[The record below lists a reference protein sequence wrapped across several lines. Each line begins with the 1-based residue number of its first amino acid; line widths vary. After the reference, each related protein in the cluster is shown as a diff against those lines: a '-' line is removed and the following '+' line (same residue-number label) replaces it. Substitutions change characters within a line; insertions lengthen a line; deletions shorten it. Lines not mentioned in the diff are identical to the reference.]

1 MYNKHAVWCQCAT
14 IFYFAFALSIF
25 SSFKYFLQD
34 TYWGLLF
41 LSIGVVR
48 FCHAEHAPC
57 FNITIDHW
65 IKINRTITGLVIGTI
80 CSNVLFSDTTYLF
93 LCQVAFLVMHHFINT
108 KIILPIIMLIQL
120 TSSQITLL
128 PIYCA
133 LKLYTIN
140 NIGKSTASKEQK
152 LRFAKFSVQIIL
164 ETLILW
170 TIRCSQRF
178 PFSVRWKPIICSC
191 LMLSCVFVYCHLYTK
206 PTKVSRNSIITS
218 KGHGMTASLTA
229 ANGCEICMSTLS
241 SLDMESSFGD

>member
-1 MYNKHAVWCQCAT
+1 VWCQCAT
-14 IFYFAFALSIF
+14 TFYFAFALSIF

-57 FNITIDHW
+57 FSITIDHW
-65 IKINRTITGLVIGTI
+65 NKINRTITGLVIGTI
-80 CSNVLFSDTTYLF
+80 SSNVFFSDITYLF

-108 KIILPIIMLIQL
+108 KIVLPIIMLVQL

-140 NIGKSTASKEQK
+140 NIGKSMASKEQI

-178 PFSVRWKPIICSC
+178 PFSVRWKPIICSF
-191 LMLSCVFVYCHLYTK
+191 LMMSCVFVYCHLYTK
-206 PTKVSRNSIITS
+206 PTKVSRNSIITR

-229 ANGCEICMSTLS
+229 ATGCEICMSTLS